1 MVSYFIILVENI
13 ISVLFYIF
21 FFLNILVKFLI
32 VLFIVEIIFNNVIK
46 LFLNYYNMD
55 VDCFLVF
62 RFFFD
67 FCIKLK

>member
-1 MVSYFIILVENI
+1 MESYFNILVENI

-46 LFLNYYNMD
+46 LFLSYYNMD
-55 VDCFLVF
+55 VDCFF
-62 RFFFD
+62 SF
-67 FCIKLK
+67 